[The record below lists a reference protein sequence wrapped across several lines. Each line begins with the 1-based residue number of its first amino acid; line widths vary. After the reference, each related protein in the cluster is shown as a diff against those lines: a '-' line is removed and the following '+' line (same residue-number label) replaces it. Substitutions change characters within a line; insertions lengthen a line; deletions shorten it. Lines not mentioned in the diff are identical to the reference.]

1 MLTNTTDN
9 MAFEWLLN
17 KGYKKSDIAYTYTST
32 PSFICSDGKR
42 FESKYLYIN
51 KLMFSN
57 REIND
62 MRPDDY
68 VLVFDSKGFVSQF
81 LWKNRHTSGF
91 RISTL
96 KTKPSTVT
104 WSRAFIRA

>member
-1 MLTNTTDN
+1 
-9 MAFEWLLN
+9 
-17 KGYKKSDIAYTYTST
+17 
-32 PSFICSDGKR
+32 
-42 FESKYLYIN
+42 
-51 KLMFSN
+51 MFSN

-96 KTKPSTVT
+96 KTKPKLVISVKDRRLLNELKKVMI
-104 WSRAFIRA
+104 SFKNNDEFVKAVVYAYEKHPYAFKTEPKFI